1 MPKSDEKEKVLVVDN
16 HPLII
21 KFVSGLLE
29 KNGYLVETAAD
40 GLSALDVLTTFS
52 PDYIILDLVMPNING
67 ASLCRIIRADAR
79 FANTS
84 IFILS
89 AAAAEIS
96 GCTETFGADRCI
108 AKGPFPEMGEHLLQA
123 LRQQKSP
130 GGRAPETTLGL
141 ETTYPRGITREL
153 LDANHHLGV
162 IVGSIIEGIVEL
174 NEEERILL
182 INRAAAEFF
191 SEPEQS
197 LLGRNFISLFREE
210 DRQFVS
216 VLLESDVRVASA
228 NSVELG
234 GRFLSIRAVPIE
246 LEQKN
251 RIVVINDVTQAMKT
265 REALEK
271 ANEALETLSRTDP
284 LSGLANRRWF
294 DERIQREWRRMQR
307 EKKPITILL
316 CDVDLFKQF
325 NDRFGHPA
333 GDDCLRFV
341 ADRLTELAKRPADL
355 AARFGG
361 DEFAV
366 IFPDTHEQGAGHLAR
381 TLKAGISTFDFSDIA
396 TGEKAA
402 IALSIGTATAYPGE
416 SRTPERL
423 ISLADEALYKAKK
436 AGRNRIVSLTLDP

>member
-1 MPKSDEKEKVLVVDN
+1 LPQSDEKEKVLVVDN

-29 KNGYLVETAAD
+29 RNGYKVEAAED
-40 GLSALDVLTTFS
+40 GLSALDLLNTFS

-79 FANTS
+79 FGNTP

-89 AAAAEIS
+89 ATAAES
-96 GCTETFGADRCI
+96 ADKTETLGADRCI
-108 AKGPFPEMGEHLLQA
+108 AKGPLPEMGENILRA
-123 LRQQKSP
+123 LSQQKNRGCP
-130 GGRAPETTLGL
+130 AGGETMGL
-141 ETTYPRGITREL
+141 ETIHSRSITLEL
-153 LDANHHLGV
+153 LDANRHLEV
-162 IVGSIIEGIVEL
+162 IVGSILEGIVEL
-174 NEEERILL
+174 NAEDRILL
-182 INRAAAEFF
+182 VNRAAAEFF
-191 SEPEQS
+191 SEPEQC
-197 LLGRNFISLFREE
+197 LLGRNFVCLFKEE

-246 LEQKN
+246 PEKSN

-265 REALEK
+265 REALEEANK
-271 ANEALETLSRTDP
+271 ALDSLSRTDP
-284 LSGLANRRWF
+284 LTGLANRRWF
-294 DERIQREWRRMQR
+294 DEHIQREWRRMQR
-307 EKKPITILL
+307 EKKSITILL

-325 NDRFGHPA
+325 NDRYGHPA

-341 ADRLTELAKRPADL
+341 ADRLVKVARRPADL
-355 AARFGG
+355 SARLGG
-361 DEFAV
+361 DEFAA
-366 IFPDTHEQGAGHLAR
+366 IFPDTHEQGVSHLAR
-381 TLKAGISTFDFSDIA
+381 TLKTNIGTFEFSDIA

-402 IALSIGTATAYPGE
+402 ITLSIGIATAYP
-416 SRTPERL
+416 SKTQTPERL

-436 AGRNRIVSLTLDP
+436 AGRNRIVSMTLDQ

>member
-29 KNGYLVETAAD
+29 KNGYRVETAQD
-40 GLSALDVLTTFS
+40 GISALDLLNTFS
-52 PDYIILDLVMPNING
+52 PDYMILDLVMPNING
-67 ASLCRIIRADAR
+67 ASLCRIIRADVR
-79 FANTS
+79 FANTP

-89 AAAAEIS
+89 ATAAES
-96 GCTETFGADRCI
+96 ADGTETHGADRCI
-108 AKGPFPEMGEHLLQA
+108 AKGPLPEMGEHILQV

-130 GGRAPETTLGL
+130 GSPAGGRTLGL
-141 ETTYPRGITREL
+141 ETIHPRSITREL
-153 LDANHHLGV
+153 LDANRHLEV
-162 IVGSIIEGIVEL
+162 IVESIIEGIVEL
-174 NEEERILL
+174 NAEDRILL
-182 INRAAAEFF
+182 VNQAAAGFF
-191 SEPEQS
+191 SEPEQR
-197 LLGRNFISLFREE
+197 LLGRNFISLFKEE

-246 LEQKN
+246 PEQPN
-251 RIVVINDVTQAMKT
+251 RIVVINDITQAMKT
-265 REALEK
+265 RESLEEANKALD
-271 ANEALETLSRTDP
+271 TLSRTDP
-284 LSGLANRRWF
+284 LTEIANRRWF

-307 EKKPITILL
+307 EKKPLTILL

-325 NDRFGHPA
+325 NDRYGHPA

-341 ADRLTELAKRPADL
+341 AARLTELARRPADL

-366 IFPDTHEQGAGHLAR
+366 IFPNTHEQGASHLAR
-381 TLKAGISTFDFSDIA
+381 TLKANIGTFDFSDIA
-396 TGEKAA
+396 TGKKASVT
-402 IALSIGTATAYPGE
+402 LSIGTATAYPGGP
-416 SRTPERL
+416 RTPERL

-436 AGRNRIVSLTLDP
+436 AGRNRTVSLTLDP